1 MLEEAV
7 DEGSKRTIG
16 DNQLRPALRPK
27 IEVTSFDEGKD
38 LEFELKLEILP
49 EVPAVELAGISLTR
63 LVAETP
69 PEKVE
74 QAIEN
79 FAGRARSSRPPPS
92 RAAPPTATR
101 W

>member
-1 MLEEAV
+1 M
-7 DEGSKRTIG
+7 
-16 DNQLRPALRPK
+16 
-27 IEVTSFDEGKD
+27 TSFDEGKD

-49 EVPAVELAGISLTR
+49 EVPAVELGGISLTR

-79 FAGRARSSRPPPS
+79 FARSRQKFEAPAEPRP
-92 RAAPPTATR
+92 ALPTATR